1 MLPIMTSAIESPE
14 DQDIMTEFFV
24 KHKMLLYNEAW
35 KYLSLQ
41 EDVEDIVFETL
52 TRIIANMDKFRAMEL
67 PQRIQYG
74 KVIVRNL
81 SFIHLRRSAYFT
93 MVPFEDVDVYLPIG
107 ENEMPDNV
115 VMGKLQREQIRG
127 VWAQMPAE
135 ERLLLE
141 QKYILEWTDK
151 ELASRLGIQPQSVRM
166 RLTRARRRVME
177 LMKKQG
183 VHFSEWI

>member
-1 MLPIMTSAIESPE
+1 MGSLISSATDGQE
-14 DQDIMTEFFV
+14 DHDLITEFFL

-41 EDVEDIVFETL
+41 EDVEDIVYEAL
-52 TRIIANMDKFRAMEL
+52 TRIIANIDTFRTL
-67 PQRIQYG
+67 VPLQRIQYG

-81 SFIHLRRSAYFT
+81 SFVHLKRSAYFT
-93 MVPFEDVDVYLPIG
+93 MVPFEEVDVYLPIA
-107 ENEMPDNV
+107 EHELPDNLV
-115 VMGKLQREQIRG
+115 AQKIFREKIRV
-127 VWAQMPAE
+127 VWAQMPTE

-151 ELASRLGIQPQSVRM
+151 ELSSRLGIQPQSVRM
-166 RLTRARRRVME
+166 RLTRAKRRIME

-183 VHFSEWI
+183 ILISDWI